1 MGPLADI
8 VDRLRLMAKWEERRQ
23 RRSYLL
29 QSAADEIERLR
40 AEVETLTAT
49 VAERDATLEVA
60 REEFRKLNRRQTA

>member
-8 VDRLRLMAKWEERRQ
+8 VDRLRLMAQWDERRQ

-49 VAERDATLEVA
+49 VAERDAKLEVA